1 MSAEL
6 PPQIQNMVAQL
17 QQLQQQ
23 LQTVV
28 TQKAQL
34 DLLVKE
40 TEEAI
45 REVEESKQDSS
56 LFKAV
61 GNVLVKVEKEKLLKE
76 LQEKKETYEIRIK
89 TLERQEEK
97 LKERVTEIQKKLQS
111 MLSPQA
117 G

>member
-23 LQTVV
+23 LQAVV
-28 TQKAQL
+28 TQKTQL
-34 DLLVKE
+34 DLLIKE

-45 REVEESKQDSS
+45 KEVEESRDDAS

-61 GNVLVKVEKEKLLKE
+61 GSVLVKVEKEKLLKE
-76 LQEKKETYEIRIK
+76 LQEKKETYEIRVK

-97 LKERVTEIQKKLQS
+97 LKERITELQKKLQS

>member
-28 TQKAQL
+28 TQKTQL

-45 REVEESKQDSS
+45 KDDAS

-61 GNVLVKVEKEKLLKE
+61 GNVLVKAEKDKVLKE

-97 LKERVTEIQKKLQS
+97 LKERVTELQKKLQS